1 MKNTYCVNFN
11 VYGTCEI
18 KANSS
23 EEAEDIFNCLPNE
36 EKIKLVGD
44 EIRNSGIEVGT
55 IEIL

>member
-1 MKNTYCVNFN
+1 MNTYCVNFN
-11 VYGTCEI
+11 VHGTCEI

-36 EKIKLVGD
+36 EKIKLVSE
-44 EIRNSGIEVGT
+44 EICNSGIEVGT